1 MTAAIAA
8 GQPVFWLLAGPNGAG
23 KSTLYRALV
32 LQGLISAEAEF
43 VNADLYEQAALG
55 HIADPEARS
64 NAAREWADARR
75 AALLKEG
82 RSFVSETVFSHP
94 SKIDLIEHARAA
106 GFIVHLLVV
115 AIDDPRRLVARVRQR
130 VGEGGHDVPAKR
142 IVRALSAHPGQ
153 PGAGGAARRHRHA
166 LRLARRAAGHA
177 PHGGAVPRQPT
188 RVLLRPLP
196 QWARTVLGSVEDRYQ
211 SWRDRDAACSPH
223 SRGMRATRSE
233 QTGCA

>member
-1 MTAAIAA
+1 VTTAVAA

-32 LQGLISAEAEF
+32 LQGLISTEAEF

-94 SKIDLIEHARAA
+94 SKLDLIDRARAA

-142 IVRALSAHPGQ
+142 IVQRYPRTLANLAHAVRRADIAMLYDSHDVQ
-153 PGAGGAARRHRHA
+153 PGTHRMVA
-166 LRLARRAAGHA
+166 LCRGEL
-177 PHGGAVPRQPT
+177 T
-188 RVLLRPLP
+188 RVLHRPLP
-196 QWARTVLGSVEDRYQ
+196 QWARTVLGSAGD
-211 SWRDRDAACSPH
+211 
-223 SRGMRATRSE
+223 
-233 QTGCA
+233 